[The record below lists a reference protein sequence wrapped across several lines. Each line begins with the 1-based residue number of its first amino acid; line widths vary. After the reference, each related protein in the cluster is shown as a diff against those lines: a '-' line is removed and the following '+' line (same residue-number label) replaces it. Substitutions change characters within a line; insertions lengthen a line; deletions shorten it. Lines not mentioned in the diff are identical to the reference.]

1 VHIRDYNVSAGNK
14 NDVVIPSPHQSQI
27 MPTQLTNSLRLS
39 SNTNPQSDWLPI
51 TGSRHGNV
59 WYSAFHAIS
68 SGIGFQALMLP
79 VAFATLGWT
88 LGIICL
94 SVLFCWQ
101 FYTIWLMIQ
110 LHESVPG
117 TRYDRYIQ
125 LSKAAFGE
133 KLGKLLGIFPVMY
146 LSGGSCVILIMVAGD
161 TMKLFIK
168 IVCGPASKS
177 EPLTTVEC
185 YLLFICL
192 AILLSQFLP
201 NLNSIAWI
209 SLIGSITAI
218 LYCTLLWAIA
228 ITKSRPTDI
237 SYVPVK
243 PRTDIGGAFSVFNAL
258 GIIAF
263 TFRGHNLILE
273 IQATMPTS
281 EKYPSCVPMWRGIK
295 FGYLLIAFCLFP
307 LAIGGF
313 WAYGNKIPT
322 GVRGGMLYALQTF
335 HKHDTSRFVLTLIS
349 LLVLIHCVCSFQ
361 IYAMPTLDNLTFVY
375 TSRKKKPCSTW
386 IKVAFR
392 VFFGC
397 LTFFIAVAIPFLRG
411 IAGLIGGIALPLTL
425 AYPCFM
431 WITIK
436 KPKRFT
442 AMWCINMIL
451 GSIGTIASVL
461 VSAGGIYSLVQPGID
476 VRFFDP

>member
-1 VHIRDYNVSAGNK
+1 MGEAVEEVIVHICDYDEEISAGNK
-14 NDVVIPSPHQSQI
+14 NVISLPHQNQI
-27 MPTQLTNSLRLS
+27 MPTHLTNSLRLS
-39 SNTNPQSDWLPI
+39 SNTGTNPHSDWLPI
-51 TGSRHGNV
+51 TASRNGNAF
-59 WYSAFHAIS
+59 YSSFHAIS

-79 VAFATLGWT
+79 VAFATLGWIW
-88 LGIICL
+88 GIICL
-94 SVLFCWQ
+94 SLLFCWQ

-117 TRYDRYIQ
+117 TRYDRYIK

-146 LSGGSCVILIMVAGD
+146 LSG
-161 TMKLFIK
+161 
-168 IVCGPASKS
+168 
-177 EPLTTVEC
+177 
-185 YLLFICL
+185 
-192 AILLSQFLP
+192 
-201 NLNSIAWI
+201 
-209 SLIGSITAI
+209 SITAV
-218 LYCTLLWAIA
+218 LFCTLLWSIS
-228 ITKSRPTDI
+228 ISKSRPTDI
-237 SYVPVK
+237 SYIPIK
-243 PRTDIGGAFSVFNAL
+243 HRTDIGTSFSALNAI

-281 EKYPSCVPMWRGIK
+281 EKITSCKPMWSGIK
-295 FGYLLIAFCLFP
+295 FAYLLIALCLFP
-307 LAIGGF
+307 LAIAGF

-322 GVRGGMLYALQTF
+322 GVRGGMLYALHTF
-335 HKHDTSRFVLTLIS
+335 HQHDTSRIVLAIIV

-361 IYAMPTLDNLTFVY
+361 IYAMPTLDNLTFAY
-375 TSRKKKPCSTW
+375 TSRKKKPCSKW

-411 IAGLIGGIALPLTL
+411 LAGLIGGIALPLTL

-442 AMWCINMIL
+442 AMWFINFALGSLGMIL
-451 GSIGTIASVL
+451 SIL
-461 VSAGGIYSLVQPGID
+461 VSAGGIWNLVHPGID
-476 VRFFDP
+476 VRFFKP